1 MWLLIAIVALVLLI
15 VIALQIPAV
24 QNFAAHRGASY
35 LSKTL
40 KTEVRIGGF
49 TTDWRNTLVL
59 KDVYLEDQQKDTL
72 WYSERLGA
80 DMKIMSLLKG
90 ELNVGR
96 VSLENATAKLHIR
109 PDSSTNYDFIMEA
122 FASDTT
128 TAQPADTTAGA
139 MKINLDVINLKNV
152 YVNFNDEAGG
162 NHIRTRIGELVTT
175 MDALDL
181 DAEQYLVD
189 EIELRNTWVNY
200 VQTKLPPTDTTQAV
214 PLTMQFGLNRV
225 ALENLKVDY
234 INRVAEQRINLK
246 LGKSELVSDKIDLPN
261 ARIDLESFDLHN
273 TSLVYVQDKYKPTD
287 SLAVNPERT
296 AEELDK
302 SVEETQGQPMNWVLN
317 LNKMDVSG
325 LDVAFDN
332 FNAPKLKRGM
342 DYDHL
347 RFKEV
352 ELDAEDIL
360 YSLSKMSL
368 GINQLKLQE
377 QSGFRLNNLQA
388 AVNVD
393 STRASLSDLNL
404 TTGHSQINKELAVR
418 YPSMDAVAENPD
430 LLALDLDIEN
440 SRIGMQ
446 DVLYFAPDLAT
457 NPSFRNIANS
467 TLRIDG
473 QAEGRLDNLTI
484 PRLQVAG
491 LQGTNVSVS
500 GNIKNMMEPDNLY
513 MDLDI
518 NRFATTRTDIMALTP
533 PGTLPPN
540 IRIPN
545 TLSMTGNYSGGL
557 TSFDATADIR
567 SSAGNVEAVVNMDP
581 GPEGAEPFTATITT
595 NRLDVSQLLTDS
607 LGVGIVSM
615 SATIRGAGLTP
626 ETMQAKAQAQVRELN
641 YNNYTYNNIGLDATI
656 NRNLYTVAARSQD
669 QNLNFNL
676 NGDFNMR
683 NAEQPNYNFALDLGG
698 ADLKKL
704 NLYGEDL
711 GLQGRITGSFIGADP
726 ASISGKMEMRQFL
739 IRHNQKTFPIDSLLM
754 TLDQRNGGL
763 ALNVTSDAMDADMRF
778 ANTLA
783 TLPTAMQKHFSN
795 YFDLQPDPP
804 YPADL
809 SLGDFAFEIG
819 LKRTDL
825 ITSFV
830 PGLMEL
836 QLTGPITGTYN
847 RETQALRI
855 DGAVNTIKY
864 TDYTLKNLTMQ
875 FLGDRNQIGYNVGL
889 GNITSP
895 SLKAQNVSLIGAARD
910 NDLTMRLA
918 VAENNGQERFVLG
931 GLLNSI
937 GRGYRFSFNPEQ
949 LVINYD
955 QWRVPQDNYLQFDT
969 NLLYAHN
976 IRLERNNSFISLN
989 STGPVTPA
997 APMQVQFN
1005 NLDIGYLVQSFQQ
1018 QDSLMDGTINGT
1030 ATVRDIMSGAPGF
1043 TSDLTVTDFAYMGTP
1058 VGNIAL
1064 KANSAANNRY
1074 NIDARL
1080 TGNGNQMLIN
1090 GFYEAQP
1097 NAGLLNLTA
1106 DINSINMASIEGF
1119 TQGMVKD
1126 MAGTANGNLRIT
1138 GTVDD
1143 PNITGQ
1149 LNFNQAQFNV
1159 AMLNAV
1165 YRLQNERLLFNEQ
1178 GISFP
1183 NFTLTDSLNNP
1194 LVLNGNIYT
1203 QNYTDYR
1210 FDLRANT
1217 DNFLAMNS
1225 TAKDNDLYYGRLVM
1239 AADATITGDMTTPE
1253 IDARVR
1259 VLDNSAITA
1268 VVPADEAG
1276 AAEREGI
1283 VEFVD
1288 LSDSLNVIL
1297 KRGMQEQAEQ
1307 AGFIGADI
1315 EVDITI
1321 TDATPITIIMDPI
1334 TGDNLLIRGSAS
1346 PLIFGMAPSGQMNM
1360 SGRYDIT
1367 EGRYKMA
1374 FYDIVTREL
1383 ELAKDSYIAWEG
1395 DPMQADIN
1403 VTAIYNVE
1411 TAPLELV
1418 SSELG
1423 SLEQAEQNRYRTQLP
1438 FQVLVGVEGEM
1449 LKPEIGFDIQLP
1461 ERHRDAFDGQIES
1474 KLITLRQDEA
1484 EMNKQVF
1491 SLLVLG
1497 RFMAPDPLQSSGGG
1511 FASTARNSL
1520 SQVMSDQLNNL
1531 TQRYAGG
1538 LGLELGVNSYEDY
1551 SSGSA
1556 EGRTDLDVAVRQ
1568 QFLNDRLTVRVGS
1581 AIGLEGQG
1589 ASNSGNASGGFGGDI
1604 SVEYSLTPEGR
1615 LRVRGFQR
1623 DRYEDFLEGDVRE
1636 TGLSLIFVRDYD
1648 NFSDLFRDLETRKAR
1663 KLQRREEELQEIR
1676 KDQ

>member
-1 MWLLIAIVALVLLI
+1 MLMWLLIAIVALLLLI
-15 VIALQIPAV
+15 VVALQFPAV
-24 QNFAAHRGASY
+24 QNFAAHKGASY

-40 KTEVRIGGF
+40 KTEVRIGSF
-49 TTDWRNTLVL
+49 TTDWRNALVL
-59 KDVYLEDQQKDTL
+59 KEVYIEDQQQDTL

-80 DMKIMSLLKG
+80 DMKILSLLKG
-90 ELNVGR
+90 EVNV
-96 VSLENATAKLHIR
+96 SKLDLQNATAKLHIR
-109 PDSSTNYDFIMEA
+109 PDSSTNYDFILDA
-122 FASDTT
+122 FATDTT
-128 TAQPADTTAGA
+128 AAQPVDTTAGA
-139 MKINLDVINLKNV
+139 MKINLDLINLENV
-152 YVNFNDEAGG
+152 YVNFNDELGG
-162 NHIRTRIGELVTT
+162 NHIRTRVGQLVTT
-175 MDALDL
+175 MDELDL
-181 DAEQYLVD
+181 DAEKYLVD
-189 EIELRNTWVNY
+189 EIELRNTWVDY
-200 VQTKLPPTDTTQAV
+200 VQTKLPPDTTSEAE

-225 ALENLKVDY
+225 ELENLKVNY
-234 INRVAEQRINLK
+234 VNRVAEQRINLK
-246 LGKSELVSDKIDLPN
+246 LGKSELVADNIDLPN
-261 ARIDLESFDLHN
+261 ARIDLKSFDLHN
-273 TSLVYVQDKYKPTD
+273 TSVAYSQDKYKPSD

-302 SVEETQGQPMNWVLN
+302 AVEETQGQPVNWVLN
-317 LNKMDVSG
+317 LGKMDVSG
-325 LDVAFDN
+325 VDVAFDN
-332 FNAPKLKRGM
+332 FNAPELKRGM

-347 RFKEV
+347 RFSNV
-352 ELDAEDIL
+352 QLDAEDIL
-360 YSLSKMSL
+360 YSLSKMTL
-368 GINQLKLQE
+368 DINQLKLKE
-377 QSGFRLNNLQA
+377 KSGFEVQNLQA

-404 TTGHSQINKELAVR
+404 KTGYSQINKELAVR
-418 YPSMDAVAENPD
+418 YPSMEAVSENPD

-446 DVLYFAPDLAT
+446 DVLYFAPDMAA
-457 NPSFRNIANS
+457 NPSFRKIANS
-467 TLRIDG
+467 TLRVDG
-473 QAEGRLDNLTI
+473 QVQGRLDNLTI
-484 PRLQVAG
+484 PRLQIAG
-491 LQGTNVSVS
+491 LQGTNISVR
-500 GNIKNMMEPDNLY
+500 GNIRNIMEPDKLY

-518 NRFATTRTDIMALTP
+518 NRLATTRTDILALTP

-540 IRIPN
+540 VRIPS
-545 TLSMTGNYSGGL
+545 TLNMTGTYRGGL
-557 TSFDATADIR
+557 TSFDATANIR
-567 SSAGNVEAVVNMDP
+567 SSAGNVDAVVNMDP
-581 GPEGAEPFTATITT
+581 GPKGAEPFTATITT
-595 NRLDVSQLLTDS
+595 NRLDVSKLLTDS

-615 SATIRGAGLTP
+615 SATIKGAGLTP
-626 ETMQAKAQAQVRELN
+626 ETMRAQAKAQVRELS
-641 YNNYTYNNIGLDATI
+641 YNNYTYRNIGMDATI
-656 NRNLYTVAARSQD
+656 NRNLYTVAATSRD

-676 NGDFNMR
+676 NGDFNLR
-683 NAEQPNYNFALDLGG
+683 NSRQPNYNFALDLGG

-704 NLYGEDL
+704 NLYGEEL
-711 GLQGRITGSFIGADP
+711 GLQGRITGNFTGAD
-726 ASISGKMEMRQFL
+726 AGTLSGKMEMRQFL
-739 IRHNQKTFPIDSLLM
+739 VRHNQKTFPIDSLLL
-754 TLDQRNGGL
+754 TLDQRGGGL
-763 ALNVTSDAMDADMRF
+763 AVNVTSDAMDAEMRF

-836 QLTGPITGTYN
+836 QLTGPLTGTYD
-847 RETQALRI
+847 RETQALKV
-855 DGAVNTIKY
+855 DGAFSSIKY
-864 TDYTLKNLTMQ
+864 TDYTLKNLTLQ
-875 FLGDRNQIGYNVGL
+875 FRGDRNQIGYNVGL
-889 GNITSP
+889 GNVTSP
-895 SLKAQNVSLIGAARD
+895 SFRAKNVSLVGAARD

-931 GLLNSI
+931 GLLNSL
-937 GRGYRFSFNPEQ
+937 GKGYRFAFNPDQ

-976 IRLERNNSFISLN
+976 IRLERNNSFVALN
-989 STGPVTPA
+989 STGPVTA
-997 APMQVQFN
+997 TAPMQVQFGN
-1005 NLDIGYLVQSFQQ
+1005 FDIGYLMRSFQQ
-1018 QDSLMDGTINGT
+1018 QDSLMAGTINGT
-1030 ATVRDIMSGAPGF
+1030 ATLRDIMSGSPGF
-1043 TSDLTVTDFAYMGTP
+1043 TSDITVSNFAYMGTP

-1064 KANSAANNRY
+1064 QANTAANNRY
-1074 NIDARL
+1074 NLNAAL
-1080 TGNGNQMLIN
+1080 TGNGNQMLVT

-1097 NAGLLNLTA
+1097 NAGLLNLNA
-1106 DINSINMASIEGF
+1106 DINSLSMAALEGF
-1119 TQGMVKD
+1119 MQGMVKD

-1138 GTVDD
+1138 GTLDD
-1143 PNITGQ
+1143 PNITGV

-1165 YRLQNERLLFNEQ
+1165 YRLQNERLVFNED
-1178 GISFP
+1178 GINFS
-1183 NFTLTDSLNNP
+1183 NFTLSDSLNNP
-1194 LVLNGNIYT
+1194 LEINGTIYT
-1203 QNYTDYR
+1203 KTYTDYR

-1217 DNFLAMNS
+1217 QNFLAMNS
-1225 TAKDNDLYYGRLVM
+1225 TAKDNDLYYGTVRIN
-1239 AADATITGDMTTPE
+1239 ADATITGNLAEPE
-1253 IDARVR
+1253 INARVR
-1259 VLDNSAITA
+1259 VLDNSALTA

-1297 KRGMQEQAEQ
+1297 KRGLEEEAAQS
-1307 AGFIGADI
+1307 GFVGADI
-1315 EVDITI
+1315 EVEITV

-1334 TGDNLLIRGSAS
+1334 TGDNLVVKGEAS
-1346 PLIFGMAPSGQMNM
+1346 PIVFGMTPSGQMNM
-1360 SGRYDIT
+1360 TGRYEIT
-1367 EGRYKMA
+1367 EGQYKMA
-1374 FYDIVTREL
+1374 FYDIVSREL
-1383 ELAKDSYIAWEG
+1383 DIAKGSYVAWEG
-1395 DPMQADIN
+1395 DPLQADIN
-1403 VTAIYNVE
+1403 ITAIYNIK

-1418 SSELG
+1418 SSELA

-1438 FQVLVGVEGEM
+1438 FQVYVNVEGEM

-1461 ERHRDAFDGQIES
+1461 EQQRNAYDGQIEN

-1520 SQVMSDQLNNL
+1520 SGVMSDQLNNL

-1568 QFLNDRLTVRVGS
+1568 QFLNERLTVRVGS
-1581 AIGLEGQG
+1581 AIGLEGKGPQQSAG
-1589 ASNSGNASGGFGGDI
+1589 GGFGGNI
-1604 SVEYSLTPEGR
+1604 TVEYSLTPDGR
-1615 LRVRGFQR
+1615 LRVSGFQR
-1623 DRYEDFLEGDVRE
+1623 DRYEDIIEGDIRE

-1648 NFSDLFRDLETRKAR
+1648 NFSDLFRSLESRKAR
-1663 KLQRREEELQEIR
+1663 KVERREEALQEIR
-1676 KDQ
+1676 TQQ